1 MLAMR
6 FPRTVVTLFVVMLG
20 PVPCAAQ
27 NDSTADRDRSAVLQW
42 ARSSLSPLS
51 TVKPGP
57 PWSDLDPLLRM
68 IGDAPLVATSEAV
81 HMGAE
86 PLEFRNRLFQYLV
99 EKKGFTAIA
108 LESGIV
114 EGRYLH
120 DYVLGRTND
129 LNGALANG
137 LTWDFD
143 RLPQNA
149 ALLRWVR
156 EYNADP
162 RHTRKLTVYGFDVP
176 ANNPQ
181 AKRGANTEL
190 MEALKYLQRVD
201 AAAATAIQ
209 ARGSAL
215 LGKLRF
221 DMGGAADAPGYDRLS
236 ITERDTLTAVIS
248 DLVVL
253 LERKEAAYTAASS
266 QEDYQWGYRAA
277 LAARQKDN
285 CQRQLPP
292 PSWQPARSGHDAK
305 NDSVRLFV
313 AATNDARDRAQAD
326 NLDWIV
332 KREGANGKVLIFASR
347 YHLSAMPVT
356 TRWGSGATAARNEQ
370 QVAGTYLR
378 RRFGSRYVNIGNLIS
393 KGAFGCG
400 DFQPLPP
407 APQHSIDGLAAEL
420 GVPRFVL
427 DVRTAPL
434 AVKRW
439 LDREHQL
446 GSDDDALLLQ
456 MGQAY
461 DILFFLDTV
470 SAACPATQ

>member
-1 MLAMR
+1 
-6 FPRTVVTLFVVMLG
+6 
-20 PVPCAAQ
+20 
-27 NDSTADRDRSAVLQW
+27 
-42 ARSSLSPLS
+42 
-51 TVKPGP
+51 VKPGA

-114 EGRYLH
+114 EARYLH

-129 LNGALANG
+129 VNAALANG
-137 LTWDFD
+137 LTWNFD

-162 RHTRKLTVYGFDVP
+162 RHTRKLKVYGFDVP

-201 AAAATAIQ
+201 AAAASAIQ
-209 ARGSAL
+209 ARGSVL
-215 LGKLRF
+215 LGKLRSQRE
-221 DMGGAADAPGYDRLS
+221 GATDAPGYDRLS
-236 ITERDTLTAVIS
+236 ATERDTLTAMIS
-248 DLVVL
+248 DLVAW
-253 LERKEAAYTAASS
+253 LERKEAAYTVASS
-266 QEDYQWGYRAA
+266 QEDYEWGYRAA

-285 CQRQLPP
+285 CQRQFTPP
-292 PSWQPARSGHDAK
+292 GWQPARSGEDAYK
-305 NDSVRLFV
+305 EAIRPFV
-313 AATNDARDRAQAD
+313 GASNDARDRAQAD

-332 KREGANGKVLIFASR
+332 KREGVNGKVLIFASR

-356 TRWGSGATAARNEQ
+356 ARWGSEATAARNVQ

-378 RRFGSRYVNIGNLIS
+378 RRFGARYVNIGNLIS

-400 DFQPLPP
+400 DIEPLPP
-407 APQHSIDGLAAEL
+407 APQHTIDGLAAEL
-420 GVPRFVL
+420 DVPRFVL
-427 DVRTAPL
+427 DVRTAPP

-439 LDREHQL
+439 LDREHQF
-446 GSDDDALLLQ
+446 GPDDDALLLQ

-470 SAACPATQ
+470 SAACPATH

>member
-6 FPRTVVTLFVVMLG
+6 SLQTVVTLSVVMLG
-20 PVPCAAQ
+20 PVPCTAQ
-27 NDSTADRDRSAVLQW
+27 NDSTAARDRSAVLQW

-51 TVKPGP
+51 TVKPGA
-57 PWSDLDPLLRM
+57 PWGDLDPLLRM

-114 EGRYLH
+114 EGRDLH

-129 LNGALANG
+129 LDAALANG
-137 LTWDFD
+137 LTWNFD

-149 ALLRWVR
+149 ALLRWAR
-156 EYNADP
+156 QYNVDP
-162 RHTRKLTVYGFDVP
+162 RHTRKLRVYGFDVP
-176 ANNPQ
+176 VNNPQ

-209 ARGSAL
+209 ARGSVL
-215 LGKLRF
+215 LGKLRSQM
-221 DMGGAADAPGYDRLS
+221 DGAIDAPGYDRLS
-236 ITERDTLTAVIS
+236 ANERDTLTAMIS
-248 DLVVL
+248 DVVVL
-253 LERKEAAYTAASS
+253 LERKASAYAAASS
-266 QEDYQWGYRAA
+266 QEDYEWGYLAA

-285 CQRQLPP
+285 CQRQFTPP
-292 PSWQPARSGHDAK
+292 GWDPAGNDA
-305 NDSVRLFV
+305 NNESFRRYV

-347 YHLSAMPVT
+347 YHLSATPVT
-356 TRWGSGATAARNEQ
+356 TRWGSEETAARNVQ
-370 QVAGTYLR
+370 QVAGTHLR
-378 RRFGSRYVNIGNLIS
+378 RRFGARYVNIGNLIS

-400 DFQPLPP
+400 DFQPLSP
-407 APQHSIDGLAAEL
+407 APHHSIDGLAGEL
-420 GVPRFVL
+420 GVPRFLL
-427 DVRTAPL
+427 DVRTAPP

-446 GSDDDALLLQ
+446 GPDDDALLLN
-456 MGQAY
+456 MNHAY
-461 DILFFLDTV
+461 DIVLYLDTV
-470 SAACPATQ
+470 SAACPTTD

>member
-6 FPRTVVTLFVVMLG
+6 SLRTMVTLSVVMLG
-20 PVPCAAQ
+20 PVPCTAQ

-51 TVKPGP
+51 TVKPGA

-129 LNGALANG
+129 LNAALANG
-137 LTWDFD
+137 LTWNFD

-215 LGKLRF
+215 IGKLRF

-236 ITERDTLTAVIS
+236 VTERDTLTAVIS

-292 PSWQPARSGHDAK
+292 PDWQLARSGHDA
-305 NDSVRLFV
+305 NDESVRLFV
-313 AATNDARDRAQAD
+313 GATNDTRDRAQAD

-378 RRFGSRYVNIGNLIS
+378 RRFGARYVNIGNLIS

-400 DFQPLPP
+400 DFQLLPP
-407 APQHSIDGLAAEL
+407 APQHSIDGLAGEL
-420 GVPRFVL
+420 VVPRFVL
-427 DVRTAPL
+427 DVRTAPP

-446 GSDDDALLLQ
+446 GSDDEALLLK
-456 MGQAY
+456 MGQAF
-461 DILFFLDTV
+461 DILFYLDTV
-470 SAACPATQ
+470 SAACPATH

>member
-1 MLAMR
+1 VTTLAR
-6 FPRTVVTLFVVMLG
+6 RSLRTVVALSVVMLG
-20 PVPCAAQ
+20 PVPCTGQ

-42 ARSSLSPLS
+42 AGSSLSPLS
-51 TVKPGP
+51 AVKPGA

-114 EGRYLH
+114 EGRDLH
-120 DYVLGRTND
+120 DYVLGRSSD
-129 LNGALANG
+129 LNAALANG
-137 LTWDFD
+137 LTWNFD

-156 EYNADP
+156 EYNADT

-176 ANNPQ
+176 ANNPK
-181 AKRGANTEL
+181 AKRGTNTEL

-209 ARGSAL
+209 ARGGVL
-215 LGKLRF
+215 LDKLW
-221 DMGGAADAPGYDRLS
+221 DMSGAADRSGYHRLS
-236 ITERDTLTAVIS
+236 VTERDTLTAMIS

-253 LERKEAAYTAASS
+253 VERKEAAYTAASS

-277 LAARQKDN
+277 VAARQKDN

-292 PSWQPARSGHDAK
+292 PDWQPERSGHDTHEEPI
-305 NDSVRLFV
+305 LPFI
-313 AATNDARDRAQAD
+313 AASNDARDRAQAD

-332 KREGANGKVLIFASR
+332 KREGVNGKVLIFASR
-347 YHLSAMPVT
+347 FHVSAVTVT
-356 TRWGSGATAARNEQ
+356 TRWISGATAEQ
-370 QVAGTYLR
+370 QSVGTYLR
-378 RRFGSRYVNIGNLIS
+378 RRFGARYVNIGNLIS

-400 DFQPLPP
+400 DFQPLTP
-407 APQHSIDGLAAEL
+407 APPNTIDGLVGEL

-427 DVRTAPL
+427 DVRTAPP

-439 LDREHQL
+439 LDRQHQL
-446 GSDDDALLLQ
+446 GPDDDALRVN
-456 MGQAY
+456 MSQAY
-461 DILFFLDTV
+461 DILFYLDTV
-470 SAACPATQ
+470 STACPTTQ

>member
-1 MLAMR
+1 MLAMQSL
-6 FPRTVVTLFVVMLG
+6 RTVATLSVVMLG

-51 TVKPGP
+51 TVNPGA
-57 PWSDLDPLLRM
+57 PWSELDPLLRM

-120 DYVLGRTND
+120 DYVLGKTND
-129 LNGALANG
+129 LKAALANG
-137 LTWDFD
+137 LTWNFE

-162 RHTRKLTVYGFDVP
+162 GHTRKLTVYGFDVP
-176 ANNPQ
+176 ANNPE

-190 MEALKYLQRVD
+190 MEALNYLQRVD
-201 AAAATAIQ
+201 AAAAAAIQ

-221 DMGGAADAPGYDRLS
+221 DMDGAADARGYDRLS
-236 ITERDTLTAVIS
+236 VTERDALTAMIS

-253 LERKEAAYTAASS
+253 LERKEAAYTAVSGA
-266 QEDYQWGYRAA
+266 EDYEWGYRAA
-277 LAARQKDN
+277 MAARQKDN
-285 CQRQLPP
+285 CQRQLLLPD
-292 PSWQPARSGHDAK
+292 HDA
-305 NDSVRLFV
+305 NDESVRLSV
-313 AATNDARDRAQAD
+313 AATNDARDRTQAD

-332 KREGANGKVLIFASR
+332 KREGTNGKLLIFASR

-356 TRWGSGATAARNEQ
+356 TRWGSEGTAARNEQ

-378 RRFGSRYVNIGNLIS
+378 QRFGARYVNIGNLIS
-393 KGAFGCG
+393 KGASGCG
-400 DFQPLPP
+400 YFQPLPP
-407 APQHSIDGLAAEL
+407 APPHSIDGLAGEL
-420 GVPRFVL
+420 GVPRFLL
-427 DVRTAPL
+427 DMRTAPP
-434 AVKRW
+434 AAKRW

-446 GSDDDALLLQ
+446 GPDDDALLLK

-461 DILFFLDTV
+461 DILFYLDTV
-470 SAACPATQ
+470 NSACPATP